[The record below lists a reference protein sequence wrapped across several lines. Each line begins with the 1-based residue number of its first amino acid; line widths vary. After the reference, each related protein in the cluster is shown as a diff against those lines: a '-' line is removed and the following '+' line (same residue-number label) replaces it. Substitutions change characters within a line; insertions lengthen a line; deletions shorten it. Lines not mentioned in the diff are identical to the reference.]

1 MSRIEDQTAHAQS
14 AEAPT
19 SPLVYVRP
27 VAAADVIDAA
37 ARSTIQLPE
46 DATLYAVHL
55 EDGTRMAVFSER
67 QAAFA
72 AARQHGARP
81 VSVH

>member
-1 MSRIEDQTAHAQS
+1 MSHASEQTTDQQ
-14 AEAPT
+14 T

-27 VAAADVIDAA
+27 VAAAEIMDQIAQ
-37 ARSTIQLPE
+37 SEIEISE

-67 QAAFA
+67 HAAFA
-72 AARQHGARP
+72 AARSHGAQP

>member
-1 MSRIEDQTAHAQS
+1 MSQANEQMTQQ
-14 AEAPT
+14 ET

-27 VAAADVIDAA
+27 VAAAEIMDQVAQSEIE
-37 ARSTIQLPE
+37 IPG

-67 QAAFA
+67 HAAFA
-72 AARQHGARP
+72 AARSHGARP

>member
-1 MSRIEDQTAHAQS
+1 MAQANEHS
-14 AEAPT
+14 NKAEA

-27 VAAADVIDAA
+27 VAAADIIEQVAENDIDF
-37 ARSTIQLPE
+37 PE

-67 QAAFA
+67 HAAFA
-72 AARQHGARP
+72 AARSHGARP

>member
-1 MSRIEDQTAHAQS
+1 MSQANEQTPEQQS
-14 AEAPT
+14 

-27 VAAADVIDAA
+27 VAAAEIMDQVAEDE
-37 ARSTIQLPE
+37 IQLPE

-67 QAAFA
+67 HAAFA
-72 AARQHGARP
+72 AARSHGAQP

>member
-1 MSRIEDQTAHAQS
+1 MAQANEHS
-14 AEAPT
+14 NTAEA

-27 VAAADVIDAA
+27 VAAAEIIAQVAQSEIE
-37 ARSTIQLPE
+37 IPQ

-67 QAAFA
+67 HAAFA
-72 AARQHGARP
+72 AARSHGANP

>member
-1 MSRIEDQTAHAQS
+1 MSQASEQTTQ
-14 AEAPT
+14 PQT

-27 VAAADVIDAA
+27 VAAAEILDQVADSDIH
-37 ARSTIQLPE
+37 IPE

-67 QAAFA
+67 GAAFA
-72 AARQHGARP
+72 AARSHGARP

>member
-1 MSRIEDQTAHAQS
+1 MSQTNEQATEQQAS
-14 AEAPT
+14 N
-19 SPLVYVRP
+19 LVYVRP
-27 VAAADVIDAA
+27 VAAAEIMDQIAQSEIEV
-37 ARSTIQLPE
+37 PE

-72 AARQHGARP
+72 AARSHGADP
-81 VSVH
+81 VRVH

>member
-1 MSRIEDQTAHAQS
+1 MSHVNEPMNEIE
-14 AEAPT
+14 T
-19 SPLVYVRP
+19 SRLVYVRP
-27 VAAADVIDAA
+27 VAAAEILDQVAESEIE
-37 ARSTIQLPE
+37 IPQ

-67 QAAFA
+67 HAAFA
-72 AARQHGARP
+72 AARSHGANP